1 MRLPVSGVIGVQ
13 LNSVS
18 TYPGSQT
25 RSLRS
30 LAPLARPPL
39 CYALHE
45 AVLRSPLAPLARYAR
60 SLALVLRAPRG
71 GATLSTR
78 SARSLRSLARPCA
91 TRGVRPLSAP
101 HSLCSGGGS
110 GPRGSPVASRRP
122 RPAAS
127 LCPGGA
133 CSCALPH
140 CGAPRGGR
148 CPCGAC
154 GVRLGLSP
162 FPAGSLGRAG
172 AGACSPHTR
181 PPPCWGLLA
190 PFPPRFLPLVCASV
204 LPAMPPPTPPTPSH
218 TPRGLNPRVRAI
230 RQGAPVP
237 LRGGPIG
244 RTPSR
249 IAPTLKGI
257 AVGGRLAASLQPSPT
272 LFVGY
277 RLPIRIGMT
286 RCLLP
291 LSPLSSANKFV
302 AALRRYRVARGP
314 GSPRIGA
321 TARSCARGPASPL
334 ECFSFVCGLSI
345 TLQNRFGVSSSLFG
359 CRGGSGSSPP
369 LALSASCK
377 RSCRCAIDPLR
388 GERFSGARLPPL
400 LGGKHPAQAADAP
413 PLLFFR
419 LPL

>member
-1 MRLPVSGVIGVQ
+1 M
-13 LNSVS
+13 
-18 TYPGSQT
+18 
-25 RSLRS
+25 
-30 LAPLARPPL
+30 
-39 CYALHE
+39 
-45 AVLRSPLAPLARYAR
+45 
-60 SLALVLRAPRG
+60 LRAPRG

-110 GPRGSPVASRRP
+110 GPRVSPVASRRP

-127 LCPGGA
+127 LCPVGA
-133 CSCALPH
+133 CSRAPPH
-140 CGAPRGGR
+140 CGSPLGGR

-154 GVRLGLSP
+154 GSRLRLPP
-162 FPAGSLGRAG
+162 FPAGSLGRAW
-172 AGACSPHTR
+172 AGACGPLPR

-204 LPAMPPPTPPTPSH
+204 QPSSPPPPPPTPSH
-218 TPRGLNPRVRAI
+218 TPRGLTPRAKAFR
-230 RQGAPVP
+230 RGAPIP
-237 LRGGPIG
+237 LKGFPNG

-249 IAPTLKGI
+249 NAPALKGR
-257 AVGGRLAASLQPSPT
+257 AVGGRLAASLQPSPS

-291 LSPLSSANKFV
+291 LSPLASANKFV
-302 AALRRYRVARGP
+302 AALRRYGVARGP
-314 GSPRIGA
+314 GSPRKGA
-321 TARSCARGPASPL
+321 TARRRERGPASPL
-334 ECFSFVCGLSI
+334 ESFSFVCGLSI
-345 TLQNRFGVSSSLFG
+345 PLQNRFGVSSSLFG

-369 LALSASCK
+369 LPLSGSCK

-388 GERFSGARLPPL
+388 GERFSGVRLPPL
-400 LGGKHPAQAADAP
+400 LGDKPPAQAAVAP